1 MMSETLET
9 LKSQLVALPPGD
21 RAELADFL
29 IDSLEE
35 ESEGDVDATWNA
47 ELDRRMA
54 DIRSGQV
61 TGKPAEQI
69 FAELRERFP

>member
-1 MMSETLET
+1 MSEALET

-29 IDSLEE
+29 IDTLEE
-35 ESEGDVDATWNA
+35 ESEGNIDATWNA

-61 TGKPAEQI
+61 TGKPAEQV